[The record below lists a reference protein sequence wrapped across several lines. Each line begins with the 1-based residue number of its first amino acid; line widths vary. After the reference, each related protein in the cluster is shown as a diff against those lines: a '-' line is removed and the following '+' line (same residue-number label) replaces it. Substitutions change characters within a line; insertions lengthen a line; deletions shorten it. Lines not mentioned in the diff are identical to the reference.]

1 MKISKFI
8 PVSIKVKS
16 LYWSRMEKFISMD
29 LDNLFKVIDEGD
41 EEPSRKLIEE
51 LRGKWVDVAY
61 DAPDWFHAKWMTQF
75 TRAETILVLF

>member
-16 LYWSRMEKFISMD
+16 LYWSRMEKFISLD

-41 EEPSRKLIEE
+41 EETSRKLIEE

-61 DAPDWFHAKWMTQF
+61 DAPDWVKQTATDVDSF
-75 TRAETILVLF
+75 LL